1 MKKYLALI
9 VALAVVGWAMWKYLP
24 AVSAPSGLNATSSAP
39 LLPSF
44 TVPSF
49 KLPALES
56 APLKALAWDA
66 WEKYLAAAKAHDLE
80 KLKGL
85 SHQLSPACAD
95 ALRKEECFALMDSVS
110 GLTGDFKLEDFQY
123 IEADAKQIIMYTNGP
138 DRKILYFTREGDAL
152 KILGVR
158 FCSEDEEDPG
168 LTCADLNA
176 DTRDDDGDSWW
187 NSTESLFR

>member
-1 MKKYLALI
+1 MKKYLALT
-9 VALAVVGWAMWKYLP
+9 VALVVVGWAMWQYLP
-24 AVSAPSGLNATSSAP
+24 AIQAPRGLNATSSAP

-56 APLKALAWDA
+56 APLKALAWNT
-66 WEKYLAAAKAHDLE
+66 WGNYRAAAKAHDLE

-95 ALRKEECFALMDSVS
+95 ALRESECFNLMDSVYA
-110 GLTGDFKLEDFQY
+110 LTSDFKLEDFQY
-123 IEADAKQIIMYTNGP
+123 IEADAKQIIMYTDGP
-138 DRKILYFTREGDAL
+138 DRKILYFTREGNAL
-152 KILGVR
+152 KVLGVR
-158 FCSEDEEDPG
+158 FCMEDDEDPG

-176 DTRDDDGDSWW
+176 DTRDDDADGWW